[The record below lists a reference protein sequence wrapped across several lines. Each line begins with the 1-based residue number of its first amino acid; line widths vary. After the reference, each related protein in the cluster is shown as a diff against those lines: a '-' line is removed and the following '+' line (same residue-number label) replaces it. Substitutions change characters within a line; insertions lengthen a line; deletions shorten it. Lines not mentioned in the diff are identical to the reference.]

1 MGTHVT
7 NYEFLMRFDP
17 DTGEY
22 SGSHFKYL
30 IRDFDE
36 QGISPGRESEAIPIN
51 GMDGLVRTQLNDLC
65 GEIMLGLAEQNDRLL
80 AQLQTAAE
88 DMQAKDAQIEKLQQ
102 ETTSLQSTIDALV
115 VQLDA
120 LIRK

>member
-30 IRDFDE
+30 IRDFDD
-36 QGISPGRESEAIPIN
+36 QGISPGRESEAIPIT

-65 GEIMLGLAEQNDRLL
+65 GEIMMGLAEQNDRLI

-88 DMQAKDAQIEKLQQ
+88 DMQAKDSLVEQLQKQ
-102 ETTSLQSTIDALV
+102 VASLQAANDVLAMRLG
-115 VQLDA
+115 A
-120 LIRK
+120 